1 MDDPALRAGAAY
13 LARRTRRHFL
23 TLSATAMALA
33 LTTRRAGADTRAA
46 PAPPRSADPLFGLGV
61 ASGDPLP
68 DGVVLWTRLA
78 PRPLEPRGG
87 LDTRRYRVAWEVAR
101 DERFTRIVRRGET
114 WAAPEYAHTVHV
126 DVRGL
131 EPGREYHYRFRA
143 GRELSPAGRTRT
155 APDPR
160 RRLDRLTFAFA
171 SCQAWQDGHY
181 PGYRH
186 MTAED
191 LDLIVH
197 LGDYLYEN
205 GVPADGGA
213 RRTPVHDGLR
223 FRCDTLDRYR
233 LQYGLYKSDPDL
245 RAAHAHA
252 PWLVT
257 WDDHEVQNNYAGPIS
272 DASTSGVADF
282 LVWRANAYRAY
293 WEHMPLRRRS
303 APVGP
308 DMRLYRRIT
317 YGDLVQFAVL
327 DGRQHRSDQACGDG
341 TRVDCAARLDPSRSM
356 LGRAQERWLIDGL
369 SGSAARWKVLA
380 NQVIMAQDDFGPQPG
395 GRLFSMDLWDGYKAS
410 RDRILRAVAER
421 GVGDLVVITG
431 DAHRSQAA
439 ELKLDFDDPGSPT
452 LGVEFLGTSISS
464 GGDGDPAAGR
474 PPGTPDP
481 ANPHIIYQ
489 NNQRGYVTCTVTPRE
504 YRAEYRVTP
513 VVSSPGSPVETA
525 ARFVVESGRPGLHVE
540 GAR

>member
-1 MDDPALRAGAAY
+1 MDDSALRAGAAY
-13 LARRTRRHFL
+13 QARRSRRDFL
-23 TLSATAMALA
+23 ALSGAAMALA
-33 LTTRRAGADTRAA
+33 MTTRPASAHTRAA
-46 PAPPRSADPLFGLGV
+46 PTPPRTADPLFGLGV

-68 DGVVLWTRLA
+68 VGVVLWTRLA

-87 LDTRRYRVAWEVAR
+87 MDDRRYRVAWEVAA
-101 DERFTRIVRRGET
+101 DERFSRTVRRGET
-114 WAAPEYAHTVHV
+114 WALPEYAHSVHV

-131 EPGREYHYRFRA
+131 DPGREYFYRFRS

-160 RRLDRLTFAFA
+160 RRLDRMTFAFA

-186 MTAED
+186 MTGED

-197 LGDYLYEN
+197 LGDYLYEG
-205 GVPADGGA
+205 GVPADGGV
-213 RRTPVHDGLR
+213 RRTAVHDGLR

-257 WDDHEVQNNYAGPIS
+257 WDDHEVQNNYAGPVSDESIS
-272 DASTSGVADF
+272 SVADF

-293 WEHMPLRRRS
+293 WEHMPLRRRR

-308 DMRLYRRIT
+308 DMRLHRRIA
-317 YGDLVQFAVL
+317 YGDLVQFDML
-327 DGRQHRSDQACGDG
+327 DGRQYRSDQACGDG
-341 TRVDCAARLDPSRSM
+341 TRTDCAARLDPSRSM
-356 LGRAQERWLIDGL
+356 LGQDQEKWLIGGL
-369 SGSAARWKVLA
+369 SGSAARWKVLG
-380 NQVIMAQDDFGPQPG
+380 NQVVMAQDDFDADPET
-395 GRLFSMDLWDGYKAS
+395 RLFSMDFWDGYQAS

-421 GVGDLVVITG
+421 RVENVVVITG
-431 DAHRSQAA
+431 DAHRGQAA
-439 ELKLDFDDPGSPT
+439 DLKLDFDDPDSPA
-452 LGVEFLGTSISS
+452 LASEFLGTSISS
-464 GGDGDPAAGR
+464 GGDGDPSGGL
-474 PPGTPDP
+474 PPGRRDP

-489 NNQRGYVTCTVTPRE
+489 NDQRGYVTCTVTPRE
-504 YRAEYRVTP
+504 YRAAYRVTP
-513 VVSSPGSPVETA
+513 VVSSPGSPVETR
-525 ARFVVESGRPGLHVE
+525 ARFVIENGRPGLNVE
-540 GAR
+540 DAG